1 MACRKLKNLENPTFS
16 DVDNFSHCRVMVL
29 VHGPTWA
36 IMGRDCWAM
45 GRFSQVAHAGAWE
58 GSPGRGRSRRAA
70 SRFSQDMACNGRVW
84 GRNRRATGRLSQDM
98 AYDSRGWGRSRRIIG
113 RFSRGAA
120 SDGHVRGCGRRA
132 MGQFSQIALPE
143 VGRLL
148 VSGTVLAGH
157 GPRRQDLG
165 KLGQSMHAFRGA
177 S

>member
-45 GRFSQVAHAGAWE
+45 GRFSQ
-58 GSPGRGRSRRAA
+58 
-70 SRFSQDMACNGRVW
+70 DMARNGRVW
-84 GRNRRATGRLSQDM
+84 GRNRRATGRLSRDM
-98 AYDSRGWGRSRRIIG
+98 AYDSRGWGRGRRIMG

-132 MGQFSQIALPE
+132 TGRFSQVAPPE
-143 VGRLL
+143 IGRLL

>member
-1 MACRKLKNLENPTFS
+1 MGQRGQLWDVTVGQWPVLAGHGLQRQGLGAQPS
-16 DVDNFSHCRVMVL
+16 DNGTVL
-29 VHGPTWA
+29 AGYGFRSWGLGHG
-36 IMGRDCWAM
+36 C
-45 GRFSQVAHAGAWE
+45 
-58 GSPGRGRSRRAA
+58 RAA
-70 SRFSQDMACNGRVW
+70 D
-84 GRNRRATGRLSQDM
+84 
-98 AYDSRGWGRSRRIIG
+98 

-132 MGQFSQIALPE
+132 MGQFSQVALPE

-148 VSGTVLAGH
+148 VSGTVLAGY

>member
-45 GRFSQVAHAGAWE
+45 GRFSQVA
-58 GSPGRGRSRRAA
+58 
-70 SRFSQDMACNGRVW
+70 ACNGGFGDVAV
-84 GRNRRATGRLSQDM
+84 GQRAG
-98 AYDSRGWGRSRRIIG
+98 SRRTWPATAG
-113 RFSRGAA
+113 FGAQPSDNGTVLAGYGFRSWGLGHGCRAADRFSRGAA
-120 SDGHVRGCGRRA
+120 PDGHVRGCGRRA
-132 MGQFSQIALPE
+132 MGQFSQVAPPE
-143 VGRLL
+143 IGSLL
-148 VSGTVLAGH
+148 VSGTVLAGY

>member
-1 MACRKLKNLENPTFS
+1 MGQRGQLW
-16 DVDNFSHCRVMVL
+16 DVTVGQWPVLAGGGLQRRV
-29 VHGPTWA
+29 
-36 IMGRDCWAM
+36 
-45 GRFSQVAHAGAWE
+45 
-58 GSPGRGRSRRAA
+58 RGRSRRAA
-70 SRFSQDMACNGRVW
+70 SRFSQDMARNGRVW
-84 GRNRRATGRLSQDM
+84 GRNRRATGRLSRDM
-98 AYDSRGWGRSRRIIG
+98 AYDSRGWGRGRRIMG

-132 MGQFSQIALPE
+132 MGQFSQVAPPE

-148 VSGTVLAGH
+148 VSGTVLAGY